1 MEVAAATAVEVAVAL
16 GVEVGV
22 EVDVEAV
29 PTLDAVG
36 MAMDAVDDQRRHS
49 LSLSYL

>member
-36 MAMDAVDDQRRHS
+36 CRRFVQPCETAS
-49 LSLSYL
+49 GKLSS